1 MNRISVLERP
11 QSHDG
16 DAAVTTVAGL
26 STVGRLADDVLSDIL
41 KSDAGIAT
49 LADSVAIH
57 LAAKAFKAAAVTVQA
72 PVGIWNRSDLADT
85 LRRMAPRSVDSGSVA
100 RDDSSPDEWAERLN
114 EIATALEATASGN
127 ESPDQRRLVV
137 REFESMAQGTLNAAW
152 STVHSQA
159 YSSTWLTT

>member
-1 MNRISVLERP
+1 MNRISVLDRP

-41 KSDAGIAT
+41 KADAGIAP
-49 LADSVAIH
+49 LADSVAMR
-57 LAAKAFKAAAVTVQA
+57 LAAEAFKAAAAAVQA
-72 PVGIWNRSDLADT
+72 PVRIWNRSDLADA
-85 LRRMAPRSVDSGSVA
+85 LRRMAPGSTDSRSVA
-100 RDDSSPDEWAERLN
+100 RDDSSQDEWAERLN
-114 EIATALEATASGN
+114 EIASALEATASGN

-137 REFESMAQGTLNAAW
+137 SEFESMAQGTLNAAW